1 MKNIQIFIILI
12 PVILFMSCGSDDG
25 GSSNPTPATEGN
37 ISGSV
42 NLYDTGTTQ
51 ISGESMTITVEGT
64 NPLKTAITDAN
75 GEFSISDVPFG
86 SYTIQYSK
94 TGYGTFKVFN
104 LSHTEANGTFIT
116 QTPFLGQLSETEVV
130 SIQVTVNAGEVAIE
144 KSLDPSASSNDERYI
159 KILFGGDDSLSDTNF
174 VASGPTLEIR
184 SEPSTTTFTATDLMD
199 LGLQSG
205 STVYVRVYGDSFYG
219 NSYNDPSLGSA
230 VFPNLNTNAADA
242 VSFMVP

>member
-1 MKNIQIFIILI
+1 
-12 PVILFMSCGSDDG
+12 MSCGSDDG

-51 ISGESMTITVEGT
+51 ISGEGMTITVEGT
-64 NPLKTAITDAN
+64 NPLKTATTDGN
-75 GEFSISDVPFG
+75 GEFTITDVPFG
-86 SYTIQYSK
+86 SYTIEYSK

-104 LSHTEANGTFIT
+104 LSHTEASGTFIA
-116 QTPFLGQLSETEVV
+116 QTPSLGQLSETEVV
-130 SIQVTVNAGEVAIE
+130 SLKVTVNAGEVEIE
-144 KSLDPSASSNDERYI
+144 KSLDPAASSNNERYI

-174 VASGPTLEIR
+174 VTSNPTLEVG
-184 SEPSTTTFTATDLMD
+184 SEPSITTFSATDLMD

-205 STVYVRVYGDSFYG
+205 STVYVRVYGDSFFG
-219 NSYNDPSLGSA
+219 NSYNDPGLGRE
-230 VFPNLNTNAADA
+230 VFPNLNSNSASP